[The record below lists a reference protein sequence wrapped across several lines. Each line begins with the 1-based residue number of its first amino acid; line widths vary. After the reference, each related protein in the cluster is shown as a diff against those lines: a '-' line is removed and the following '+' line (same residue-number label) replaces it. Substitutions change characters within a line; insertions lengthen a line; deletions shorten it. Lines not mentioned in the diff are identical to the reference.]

1 MPFINVLAGFSICA
15 LTLLFVGLSVAPL
28 LARPEDSGWFRGG
41 GRLQSRDRLVQLEND
56 L

>member
-1 MPFINVLAGFSICA
+1 MPFIDLLAGFSIFA
-15 LTLLFVGLSVAPL
+15 LTLLFVGLSLAPL

-41 GRLQSRDRLVQLEND
+41 GRLQSSDRLVQMEND